1 MAEITSDDEH
11 EQIEP
16 TAPQWQLFEREV
28 ARIHKELDANA
39 SVEHNVKLPGHKSG
53 TPRQVDVL
61 IEGQIAGQTLR
72 IVAECKRYARKL
84 SIGGVDEFAGKLQDL
99 NVERGLLFTI
109 KGFTAPA
116 LKRAEGADVPLI
128 QLRQLDEL
136 STHPIDLG
144 SLFNPKFGDCPNE
157 NCYLGDVGW
166 RDLTSSD
173 GDMLRAGRCDT
184 CGTEAVECTECGE
197 VIVLDEERCCD
208 EAQYSSNTWHDDE
221 WSEITRVADGKETR
235 FS

>member
-1 MAEITSDDEH
+1 MAEINSDDEH

-16 TAPQWQLFEREV
+16 TAPQWRLFEEEV
-28 ARIHKELDANA
+28 ARVHKELDAKA
-39 SVEHNVKLPGHKSG
+39 SIRHNVHLIGRKSG

-61 IEGQIAGQTLR
+61 IEGEIAGQTLR

-84 SIGGVDEFAGKLQDL
+84 GIGGVDEFAGKLQDL
-99 NVERGLLFTI
+99 NVERGLLFTV

-136 STHPIDLG
+136 PSHPIDLG
-144 SLFNPKFGDCPNE
+144 SLLALKFGDCPNE
-157 NCYLGDVGW
+157 NCYTGDVSW
-166 RDLTSSD
+166 RELTSAEEEK
-173 GDMLRAGRCDT
+173 LEAGRCDT
-184 CGTEAVECTECGE
+184 CGTDAVRCTECGE

-208 EAQYSSNTWHDDE
+208 EAKYSSDTWHDDD
-221 WSEITRVADGKETR
+221 WSEITRTVDGKETL
-235 FS
+235 FN